1 MGLHQASR
9 AQLHLL
15 ARQPVPLLPRP
26 LLHMMTRPLLNFC
39 RSQPMQ
45 LLGKRRLHRRRT
57 SPLGT
62 VQSRTICQL
71 MQLLARPLLHR
82 RRATQRS
89 LPLDKISQV
98 LSKLSLFGK
107 VRQSQVLKQ
116 MQLRGP
122 APCLSKEPST
132 PLYPQAPPL
141 WQYRYRQKYRR
152 HRPS

>member
-1 MGLHQASR
+1 
-9 AQLHLL
+9 
-15 ARQPVPLLPRP
+15 
-26 LLHMMTRPLLNFC
+26 
-39 RSQPMQ
+39 MQ

-116 MQLRGP
+116 MLLRGP